1 MTPLHFLYSLH
12 MLSVN
17 PLFWLVLHAV
27 EQAYR
32 YQDTRWIDDWETKT
46 FPIDHP
52 RATVAARKPPLVRGR
67 RLVPHIGKRPT
78 ARRDSTPLPSPNVIR
93 SPMSWLMTKAGRN
106 TSAHVVYRG
115 RLSGPN
121 LWLHYGF
128 DGWQE
133 PIQEIRLESIG
144 SGLVTSVP
152 IPLDGHI
159 TLDCVVTNGRL
170 WDNNNGADYRLWIR
184 FDPLDTHLHASG
196 KGSGELGLASLQNAL
211 ASAGVRQG
219 IVSWLD
225 NRRLDR
231 IKGAAPGLF
240 PLVWVRPGDT
250 PLDEVR
256 ARLTTGSVGL
266 KLHPT
271 VDDYRAD
278 DHELDP
284 YLEIAADLGRP
295 VACHSAPGDA
305 DPDFIR
311 RLAERF
317 PTVPIILYHTYLGP
331 HEGRRRAA
339 WHVRE
344 QPNLYLETSWCDW
357 QTVVELVETVGE
369 ERVLFGSDA
378 SVDGPHHYCRHPPN
392 VGGRETYNQGL
403 VSLVRVLGA
412 RAARQVL
419 GENAR
424 RLFGLDHPS

>member
-32 YQDTRWIDDWETKT
+32 YQDSRWIDDWETRT
-46 FPIDHP
+46 FPIGHP
-52 RATVAARKPPLVRGR
+52 GATVAARKPPLVRGR

-78 ARRDSTPLPSPNVIR
+78 ARRDSIPLPSPSVIR
-93 SPMSWLMTKAGRN
+93 SPMSWLTTKASKDA
-106 TSAHVVYRG
+106 SAHVVYRG

-133 PIQEIRLESIG
+133 PVQEIRLESIG
-144 SGLVTSVP
+144 SALVTSVP
-152 IPLDGHI
+152 IPLDEHI
-159 TLDCVVTNGRL
+159 TLDCVVTNGRQ

-184 FDPLDTHLHASG
+184 FDPLDAHLHVSG

-211 ASAGVRQG
+211 TSAGVRQG

-231 IKGAAPGLF
+231 IKDAAPGLF

-256 ARLTTGSVGL
+256 ARLTAGSVGL

-278 DHELDP
+278 DYELDP

-305 DPDFIR
+305 DPDF
-311 RLAERF
+311 
-317 PTVPIILYHTYLGP
+317 
-331 HEGRRRAA
+331 
-339 WHVRE
+339 
-344 QPNLYLETSWCDW
+344 
-357 QTVVELVETVGE
+357 
-369 ERVLFGSDA
+369 
-378 SVDGPHHYCRHPPN
+378 VD
-392 VGGRETYNQGL
+392 
-403 VSLVRVLGA
+403 
-412 RAARQVL
+412 QVFSN
-419 GENAR
+419 EFFNI
-424 RLFGLDHPS
+424 